1 MSLKEP
7 KTTVVEVSKE
17 ELIPKFFTVI
27 EKALKIEPGTFIFC
41 DPEIVKEFESRY
53 FYSDDKKYQITF
65 RSRYGGG
72 HHYYSDEDFEGYRDR
87 VEVYDGP
94 INNPKSKRIYTVVF
108 VKNATN
114 CYQIEFVST
123 SKVGY
128 AHYDEALNEIL
139 IINYKA

>member
-27 EKALKIEPGTFIFC
+27 EEALKKERGTFIFC
-41 DPEIVKEFESRY
+41 NPEIVKEFERRSHEY
-53 FYSDDKKYQITF
+53 FDGEYQVWLDSKF
-65 RSRYGGG
+65 GGG
-72 HHYYSDEDFEGYRDR
+72 YHYYTDDDFEGYRDR
-87 VEVYDGP
+87 IDVYDGP
-94 INNPKSKRIYTVVF
+94 INISKRIYSVVF

-114 CYQIEFVST
+114 CYQIEYVST